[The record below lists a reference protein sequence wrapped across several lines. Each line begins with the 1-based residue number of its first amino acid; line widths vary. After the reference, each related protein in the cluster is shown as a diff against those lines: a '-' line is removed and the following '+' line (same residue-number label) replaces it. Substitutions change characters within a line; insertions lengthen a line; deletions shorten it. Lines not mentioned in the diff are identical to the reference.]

1 MPDRSAIEWTDATWN
16 PTTGC
21 TRVTAGC
28 DNCYAAGLS
37 QRLLSATYRSRLPVV
52 NTAANRLD
60 PFAVR
65 VWPERL
71 RIPRS
76 WREPRRIFVNSMSDL
91 FHRDVPDA
99 FARECFR
106 VMLDVDRHVYQVLTK
121 RPARAAAFVRRH
133 ADLFP
138 RGLPEHIWIG
148 TSVEEQSVDYRVRH
162 LLGVP
167 AAVRFLSCEPLIGSL
182 DLRAFVRGTGSN
194 GLHWVIVGGES
205 GIGARPMD
213 VAWARAL
220 RDQCRAARVP
230 FFFKQWGG
238 RTPKAGGREL
248 DGATWDEYPEP
259 NGPQVRSMGSSGKSS
274 ITPGSSGFDGLKP
287 VRRTSRG
294 AWAMSATTTVGIM
307 GDRCPRCLG

>member
-21 TRVTAGC
+21 TRVSAGC
-28 DNCYAAGLS
+28 DHCYAESLS
-37 QRLLSATYRSRLPVV
+37 RRLLSATYRARLPVV
-52 NTAANRLD
+52 DTQVNRLD

-71 RIPRS
+71 RVPGS
-76 WREPRRIFVNSMSDL
+76 WREPRRVFVNSMSDL
-91 FHRDVPDA
+91 FHRDVPDD
-99 FARECFR
+99 FTRECFR

-121 RPARAAAFVRRH
+121 RPARAARFVRQH

-138 RGLPEHIWIG
+138 RGLPGHVWIG
-148 TSVEEQSVDYRVRH
+148 TSVEDQSVDYRVRH
-162 LLGVP
+162 LLGVS
-167 AAVRFLSCEPLIGSL
+167 AAVRFLSCEPLIGPL
-182 DLRAFVRGTGSN
+182 DLSAFMNEEVGCD

-213 VAWARAL
+213 VGWARVV
-220 RDQCRAARVP
+220 RDQCRGARVP

-248 DGATWDEYPEP
+248 DGTTWGEYPEAGRVLAEEGL
-259 NGPQVRSMGSSGKSS
+259 NGR
-274 ITPGSSGFDGLKP
+274 
-287 VRRTSRG
+287 
-294 AWAMSATTTVGIM
+294 A
-307 GDRCPRCLG
+307 